1 MKEWKTEDA
10 IQVIIT
16 ILGDNIL
23 EDHLSDSEIER
34 IACLIV
40 QELEKEDA

>member
-1 MKEWKTEDA
+1 MKEWKAKDA
-10 IQVIIT
+10 IQVITT
-16 ILGDNIL
+16 ILCDNIL
-23 EDHLSDSEIER
+23 EEHLSDSEIER

>member
-1 MKEWKTEDA
+1 MKERKTEDA

-16 ILGDNIL
+16 ILGDHVP
-23 EDHLSDSEIER
+23 EEHLSDSEIER